1 MKKSQ
6 FYVLQFVWSLIL
18 TTVVWY
24 QAFSTAN
31 AGQGRIGDYSPTLTA
46 LIIGLILYSVV
57 TTIYIAIGSR
67 SIDDWRVRNALFAVL
82 ISVLMIPAGN
92 IAAWISGIVRA

>member
-24 QAFSTAN
+24 QVFSTAT

-46 LIIGLILYSVV
+46 LIIGLILYAVV
-57 TTIYIAIGSR
+57 TTIYIAIAQ
-67 SIDDWRVRNALFAVL
+67 RVLL
-82 ISVLMIPAGN
+82 P
-92 IAAWISGIVRA
+92 